1 MLWTSD
7 VGRPNLDVANVA
19 LRLVAVIEPHS
30 PRRPVARCVSVSQSQ
45 VGVAQ
50 LVVGFSTFAILHTD
64 KKHFYKKILL
74 AHLDPLSN
82 KHSVGD

>member
-7 VGRPNLDVANVA
+7 VGGPNLDVANVA
-19 LRLVAVIEPHS
+19 FRPVAVVEPHS

-50 LVVGFSTFAILHTD
+50 LVVGFSTIAILFT
-64 KKHFYKKILL
+64 FKKIGFSKKI
-74 AHLDPLSN
+74 ACSP
-82 KHSVGD
+82 

>member
-19 LRLVAVIEPHS
+19 LRLVAVVEPHS

-50 LVVGFSTFAILHTD
+50 LVVGFNTFAILHTD
-64 KKHFYKKILL
+64 KKRFYKKILL